1 MGSLK
6 GQKHKKY
13 SPELKKEIL
22 DRYYNNFKSSIA
34 LEEKYGIS
42 HKTIENWITKTN
54 NGKDVIIDK
63 RPVLS
68 GRKKELRRKLLQKFF
83 PYSE

>member
-13 SPELKKEIL
+13 SAELKQEIL
-22 DRYYNNFKSSIA
+22 DRYYNKFETSIA
-34 LEEKYGIS
+34 LGEEYGIS

-54 NGKDVIIDK
+54 NGKGCYY
-63 RPVLS
+63 R
-68 GRKKELRRKLLQKFF
+68 
-83 PYSE
+83 